1 MQLTQYGKPARLQV
15 ESFLARRPDFV
26 LDTSLP
32 ELARGVGVIDGNGYL
47 QTLPHL
53 HGCDGAFAARFR
65 RVG

>member
-1 MQLTQYGKPARLQV
+1 MHTHEYGRLARLQV
-15 ESFLARRPDFV
+15 EAFLARRPDFV

-32 ELARGVGVIDGNGYL
+32 EWARGVIDGNGYL